1 MPTPSE
7 APAARSLADELADIT
22 LDDDDQGGAA
32 PADAT
37 EGAPPPTGAEAPA
50 EEELDDEELLEGDE
64 APADPAAP
72 VAWAPPEGG
81 QPFTPRADGRDLEIP
96 GALQYEHGVYIPAD
110 ALPVLQRH
118 LADREAFSQL
128 RTQLERQVA
137 ERDPAHHP
145 DVLRAQQTL
154 VALHQLLDQGPLEVA
169 KWLDNFQQNRPLLQA
184 QIENAALQ
192 AQLQARQQ
200 QGGQQQYEQAVSQVQ
215 QALPGYLRQNIEAAI
230 SQDPELK
237 ALAGKGE
244 QLQTKLWAMAE
255 YLFFEADRDYPEYGL
270 RQGQIIVRPD
280 RLKALLTQEAATAAE
295 LKRLEAAAAHNR
307 AATGRTP
314 TKPTVTSRGRPAPA
328 AGRSPASKPQ
338 TAQEWRDSYLSGA
351 DEE

>member
-32 PADAT
+32 PAADT
-37 EGAPPPTGAEAPA
+37 EGAPPPTDQLAPA
-50 EEELDDEELLEGDE
+50 DEELDLQEEQLE
-64 APADPAAP
+64 DPDQLPEVP

-81 QPFTPRADGRDLEIP
+81 LPFKPRADGRDLEIP

-110 ALPVLQRH
+110 GLPVLQRH
-118 LADREAFSQL
+118 LADREQF
-128 RTQLERQVA
+128 TQRQQALERQVQ

-145 DVLRAQQTL
+145 DVLRAQASLQ
-154 VALHQLLDQGPLEVA
+154 ALNQLLDKGPLEVA

-200 QGGQQQYEQAVSQVQ
+200 QTSQADYEQAVTQVQ
-215 QALPGYLRQNIEAAI
+215 QALPGYLRQNIEAAV

-237 ALAGKGE
+237 ALAGMGE
-244 QLQTKLWAMAE
+244 QLLQKLWAKAPA
-255 YLFFEADRDYPEYGL
+255 LFFEADRDYPEYGL

-280 RLKALLTQEAATAAE
+280 VLRAELHQLAQHAAE
-295 LKRLEAAAAHNR
+295 VKRLEAAARHNR
-307 AATGRTP
+307 AATGRAP
-314 TKPTVTSRGRPAPA
+314 AKPTVTTRGRPTP
-328 AGRSPASKPQ
+328 AGRSTAAKPQ
-338 TAQEWRDSYLSGA
+338 TVQEWRDSYLARDG
-351 DEE
+351 DEDT